1 MIEREYPQVAG
12 HLRQLGMEGS
22 PIRAQ
27 GTANCSGGGS
37 ITYTDNP
44 ADNDRDGIFASA
56 EFRYNNC
63 KNNEGLTING
73 SIKIRDKNDGDPGSG
88 YTVVGDLTFT
98 AGTNQARVVLGI
110 DLTPGSG
117 GAYQV
122 RYGFLTEQG
131 SNKIAYGLNL
141 SYTPSSDGNSN
152 PYDAGVTNFDGR
164 IVYRV
169 SGENFVLS
177 MKGENLQHNRA
188 SCTSSFV
195 AGKATF
201 QDSASN
207 RLVIQYDGCRSY
219 TVTYNGNPI

>member
-1 MIEREYPQVAG
+1 MIERQYPQVAG
-12 HLRQLGMEGS
+12 HLRQLGMEGG

-27 GTANCSGGGS
+27 RTENCPRGGS
-37 ITYTDNP
+37 ITYTYNP
-44 ADNDRDGIFASA
+44 ADNDRDGIPASA
-56 EFRYNNC
+56 DVLYNNC
-63 KNNEGLTING
+63 YSAEAAING

-88 YTVVGDLTFT
+88 YTVVGDLTVT
-98 AGTNQARVVLGI
+98 ASTNRARVVFGI
-110 DLTPGSG
+110 DFTPGSG
-117 GAYQV
+117 GAYRV

-131 SNKIAYGLNL
+131 SDKIAYGLNL

-164 IVYRV
+164 IVYRA
-169 SGENFVLS
+169 SGENLVLS
-177 MKGENLQHNRA
+177 MQGENLQHNRA
-188 SCTSSFV
+188 ICNSSFV

-207 RLVIQYDGCRSY
+207 RLLIQYDGCRSY